1 MKNINKYLSGIFGG
15 GPILNT
21 ILERQ
26 LRFILFV
33 FALVIIYISLHYA
46 VGQTF
51 VERRRLEREL
61 KNLHA
66 EYRSCTAELMFL
78 SKREE
83 VSKHLARLGSK
94 VKAPAVPPKR
104 IKMEEYAYE

>member
-1 MKNINKYLSGIFGG
+1 MSNLKKYISGVIGG
-15 GPILNT
+15 GPILNSL
-21 ILERQ
+21 LERQ

-61 KNLHA
+61 KNLHV
-66 EYRSCTAELMFL
+66 EYRTCMAEFMFL

-83 VSKHLARLGSK
+83 VSKHLTRLGSK
-94 VKAPAVPPKR
+94 VHAPIVPPKR
-104 IKMEEYAYE
+104 IIMEDYPNE

>member
-1 MKNINKYLSGIFGG
+1 MSKSTKYLSGIFGG
-15 GPILNT
+15 EPILNS
-21 ILERQ
+21 IIEHQ

-51 VERRRLEREL
+51 VERRKLEREL

-66 EYRSCTAELMFL
+66 EYTTCTAEYMFL

-83 VSKHLARLGSK
+83 VSKHLVRLGSR
-94 VKAPAVPPKR
+94 VHAPTVPPKR
-104 IKMEEYAYE
+104 IMMEDYSYE